1 MAALVLNLIRGSWGR
16 GEVFVI
22 HHIFSVKPLKNLL
35 KNTHTHAHT
44 HVHTHA
50 HTHLERR
57 SRCTGKDALEAYYE
71 IQKCTLLCL
80 HIKHIRNKTV

>member
-1 MAALVLNLIRGSWGR
+1 M
-16 GEVFVI
+16 
-22 HHIFSVKPLKNLL
+22 
-35 KNTHTHAHT
+35 HAHT
-44 HVHTHA
+44 HTHTQVHTHA